1 MCKRRHELHA
11 VLCFRLICVLC
22 VPFLID
28 KSSAKKPTLA
38 VKVFMTL
45 RPSVYLP
52 WQHKYSDTITDGE
65 EKLDIILQ
73 DGPIK
78 SRKRLLKYYKFME
91 GNSCAATLLIP
102 MKKFAILIVN
112 QQNLPERSLL
122 KQISTLFNAYW
133 LSKLAII
140 LLLALVKKFLNLL
153 HNCIS
158 PLVIIRASLPQ
169 WELDRCFSHVTSRY
183 KRLCRLILY

>member
-1 MCKRRHELHA
+1 M
-11 VLCFRLICVLC
+11 CFRLTCVLC
-22 VPFLID
+22 VPFLND
-28 KSSAKKPTLA
+28 KSSTKKPTLA

-45 RPSVYLP
+45 RPGVYLP

-78 SRKRLLKYYKFME
+78 SKKRLMKYYKCME
-91 GNSCAATLLIP
+91 GNSFAATLIIP
-102 MKKFAILIVN
+102 MKKFAIFIVTR
-112 QQNLPERSLL
+112 QNLPERSLL

-133 LSKLAII
+133 LLKLAII
-140 LLLALVKKFLNLL
+140 LLLTSFTKFYNLL

-158 PLVIIRASLPQ
+158 SLVIILTSLPQ
-169 WELDRCFSHVTSRY
+169 VFLFITSRTGSSSF
-183 KRLCRLILY
+183 